1 MNDHD
6 RHDGLSEA
14 LRRLAE
20 ADRTQT
26 TSSGVETRLRTE
38 VRALG
43 TRSNAWNRGT
53 FLALVAAVTI
63 CVSVPAIWWRTQRLT
78 PSTSLATTSGP
89 MARAATTEFFP
100 LFYGSIPSSSGH
112 IVRME
117 VPRASLARFGLA
129 SAHDADQTTGMV
141 LADVLVGDDG
151 LARAVRFVR
160 PISQE

>member
-1 MNDHD
+1 MNEQH

-14 LRRLAE
+14 LRRLAA
-20 ADRTQT
+20 ADRAIT
-26 TSSGVETRLRTE
+26 TSPTVEARLRAE
-38 VRALG
+38 VRGLG
-43 TRSNAWNRGT
+43 ARSKPWNRGAL
-53 FLALVAAVTI
+53 LALAAALAI
-63 CVSVPAIWWRTQRLT
+63 CVSVPALWWATHGLT
-78 PSTSLATTSGP
+78 PSTTLATSTP
-89 MARAATTEFFP
+89 IVPEATTEFFP

-117 VPRASLARFGLA
+117 VPRESLARFGLA
-129 SAHDADQTTGMV
+129 SAHDAGHTTGMV